1 MKISEM
7 TNEQAAEALTRLAVP
22 LGNLCED
29 KQIDTM
35 LKKYQGMKKMP
46 GLQIIGKF
54 LPEVAT
60 FALKNHRDDMF
71 EIVGALT
78 MQTKAA
84 AAKMNFVETL
94 KILRES
100 YDDTLKDFFTSYA
113 RQTDASESESS
124 PA

>member
-7 TNEQAAEALTRLAVP
+7 NNEQAADALARLAVP
-22 LGNLCED
+22 FGNLCED
-29 KQIDTM
+29 KQIDVM

-78 MQTKAA
+78 MQTAQQ

-100 YDDTLKDFFTSYA
+100 YDDTLKDFFTSSIQ
-113 RQTDASESESS
+113 QTSGNDAESS

>member
-7 TNEQAAEALTRLAVP
+7 NNEQAAEALTRLAVP

-29 KQIDTM
+29 EQIDAM

-46 GLQIIGKF
+46 GLQVVGKF
-54 LPEVAT
+54 LPDVAT
-60 FALKNHRDDMF
+60 FALKNHREDMF
-71 EIVGALT
+71 EIIGALT
-78 MQTKAA
+78 MKTKAQ

-100 YDDTLKDFFTSYA
+100 YDETLKDFFTSYA
-113 RQTDASESESS
+113 QQIDGNESGS
-124 PA
+124 